1 MILTCPACTTRYEV
15 RAASIKPGGRTVR
28 CTSCG
33 HRWHVDPP
41 EADAGA
47 RPDDPAASRTAPVE
61 STPPAVP
68 APVDEI
74 GAAEALRDDDD
85 TSADTSDDTSDADD
99 EPEPHDDDD
108 ARFEDADAPD
118 EPEPRPS
125 GFDGPVPAGIDTQDE
140 ETRPDRRSSV
150 LAITGWL
157 LVAVAVL
164 ALAGLVVARNAVVE
178 AFPQTLPTYRALG
191 LPIALDV
198 GLKIGVIEEP
208 EAVVEEGTPVMIVR
222 GVIDNVSG
230 RERPVPDIRIGLL
243 DDRGVEIDHD
253 YAAPA
258 AATLAAGATTR
269 FELRY
274 PRPPA
279 NLREMTVEFDLG
291 DAPAPGEA
299 APSPDGG
306 DPAET
311 AH

>member
-1 MILTCPACTTRYEV
+1 M
-15 RAASIKPGGRTVR
+15 
-28 CTSCG
+28 
-33 HRWHVDPP
+33 
-41 EADAGA
+41 
-47 RPDDPAASRTAPVE
+47 
-61 STPPAVP
+61 
-68 APVDEI
+68 
-74 GAAEALRDDDD
+74 
-85 TSADTSDDTSDADD
+85 
-99 EPEPHDDDD
+99 
-108 ARFEDADAPD
+108 
-118 EPEPRPS
+118 
-125 GFDGPVPAGIDTQDE
+125 
-140 ETRPDRRSSV
+140 
-150 LAITGWL
+150 
-157 LVAVAVL
+157 
-164 ALAGLVVARNAVVE
+164 
-178 AFPQTLPTYRALG
+178 
-191 LPIALDV
+191 
-198 GLKIGVIEEP
+198 
-208 EAVVEEGTPVMIVR
+208 MIVR